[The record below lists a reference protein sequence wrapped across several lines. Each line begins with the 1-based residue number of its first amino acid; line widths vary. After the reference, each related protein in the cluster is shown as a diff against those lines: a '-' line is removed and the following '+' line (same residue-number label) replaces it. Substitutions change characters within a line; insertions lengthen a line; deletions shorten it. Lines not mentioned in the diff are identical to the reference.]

1 MACITTQRKTDL
13 ENDLVAVLANITAID
28 ASIASF
34 ALSGTRSY
42 TFDGGTGR
50 SQEVFN
56 SPLEMLNTRKNL
68 VATRDYLRRALTG
81 TTLLRQ
87 QTRRQ

>member
-1 MACITTQRKTDL
+1 MTCITTDRKTDL
-13 ENDLVAVLANITAID
+13 EDDLVAVLANITLIDSAI
-28 ASIASF
+28 SSF

-50 SQEVFN
+50 AQEVFN
-56 SPLEMLNTRKNL
+56 SPLEMISARKNL

>member
-1 MACITTQRKTDL
+1 MTCLTTDKKIDL
-13 ENDLVAVLANITAID
+13 EADLVSVLANITMIDTAI
-28 ASIASF
+28 SNI

-42 TFDGGTGR
+42 TFDSGTGR
-50 SQEVFN
+50 AQEVFN
-56 SPLEMLNTRKNL
+56 SPLEMINVRKNL
-68 VATRDYLRRALTG
+68 VATRDYLRRALNG